1 MQLLLNEWTDTD
13 ETLHRCSIS
22 PVWNISRDIIEL
34 TQLNRADSSYSSI
47 YIFTSTWY
55 LLKLKY
61 SVSIQTDGN
70 GTPIKDL
77 VPEERSPTIILE
89 ISEIVASVRSLKL
102 FLLYNGKGFLTELSN
117 VKVKDI

>member
-1 MQLLLNEWTDTD
+1 M
-13 ETLHRCSIS
+13 
-22 PVWNISRDIIEL
+22 
-34 TQLNRADSSYSSI
+34 
-47 YIFTSTWY
+47 
-55 LLKLKY
+55 LKLKY

>member
-13 ETLHRCSIS
+13 ETLHRCSIY